1 MIRVSYQDDAKV
13 GKEIDKPRPLF
24 ASSIDNYLELL
35 VLPAPPPPP
44 QLLLSRLQLPF
55 SSYCLYNK
63 RRSLELLEN
72 ARATHNHNNIRPARL
87 E

>member
-35 VLPAPPPPP
+35 VLPALPPPPTTSAV
-44 QLLLSRLQLPF
+44 QTSTSF
-55 SSYCLYNK
+55 F
-63 RRSLELLEN
+63 
-72 ARATHNHNNIRPARL
+72 
-87 E
+87 